1 MKKHPLSLLFA
12 LAIIVASLIPV
23 PEVEVPDVAFFDKW
37 VHFLM
42 YGILSALVYLEMF
55 YKNRRPAIGNLL
67 FAGLLLP
74 ALLGGLLELAQAYL
88 TTCRSGDWLDAA
100 ANATGAVL
108 ATLLAL
114 PKIMGKR

>member
-1 MKKHPLSLLFA
+1 M
-12 LAIIVASLIPV
+12 IPV

-55 YKNRRPAIGNLL
+55 YNNRRPAIGRLL

-88 TTCRSGDWLDAA
+88 TTCRSGDWMDAL
-100 ANATGAVL
+100 ANAT
-108 ATLLAL
+108 
-114 PKIMGKR
+114 